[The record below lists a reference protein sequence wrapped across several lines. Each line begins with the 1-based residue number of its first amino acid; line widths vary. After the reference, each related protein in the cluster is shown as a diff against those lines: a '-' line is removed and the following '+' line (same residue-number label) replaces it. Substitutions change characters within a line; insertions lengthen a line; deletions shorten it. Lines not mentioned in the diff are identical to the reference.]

1 MNRITQGQGIC
12 FCLSILVFTPSCGIK
27 PPLSQIPGETSP
39 AIETLANE
47 SSPPVQHLVD
57 AFSEYCWITY
67 TPSTFDPTVN
77 PRHWP
82 SRGEVESDLKILRD
96 FGIKGLVT
104 YRADYFDRAQP
115 GTRLNLPELAEK
127 AGFEGLVI
135 GMWNPL
141 SESELDAVKTMEN
154 HPLVQGFVVGN
165 EGLDKRYDWNTLEKT
180 IVSLQQR
187 TLKPVTTT
195 EELPDYITNDRLRQ
209 LGDWV
214 FPNAHPYFAR
224 AKEPAM
230 AVEWT
235 ERWFQRLDSLTTLPV
250 VFKEVGLP
258 TSGDPVV
265 SEQDQA
271 DYYQALGQS
280 SVPFVFFTAFD
291 LPWKRSTA
299 QGAQT
304 LGQNPEPHWGLFQND
319 RSPKRAADHLKGE
332 LCLEPR
338 PTLRPSLLSTLQSS
352 EK

>member
-1 MNRITQGQGIC
+1 MNRITQGQGIGV
-12 FCLSILVFTPSCGIK
+12 CLGILGFTPSCGIEQ
-27 PPLSQIPGETSP
+27 PLSQISGETSP
-39 AIETLANE
+39 SIQSLADE
-47 SSPPVQHLVD
+47 SSSPVQELVN
-57 AFSEYCWITY
+57 AFSQDCWITY

-77 PRHWP
+77 PRYWP
-82 SRGEVESDLKILRD
+82 SRGEVESDLQILKA

-104 YRADYFDRAQP
+104 YRADYFDRDQP
-115 GTRLNLPELAEK
+115 GTRLNLPEVA
-127 AGFEGLVI
+127 ANIGFKGLVI
-135 GMWNPL
+135 GIWNPQ
-141 SESELDAVKTMEN
+141 SESELDAVEGMEQ
-154 HPLVQGFVVGN
+154 HPLVRGFVVGN

-187 TLKPVTTT
+187 THKPVTTT
-195 EELPDYITNDRLRQ
+195 EELPDYLTNDRLRQ

-230 AVEWT
+230 AVKWT
-235 ERWFQRLDSLTTLPV
+235 EKWFQRLDSLTTLPV

-258 TSGDPVV
+258 SAGDPVV

-291 LPWKRSTA
+291 LPWKRSTG
-299 QGAQT
+299 QGAGT

-319 RSPKRAADHLKGE
+319 RSPKLAADYLKAE
-332 LCLEPR
+332 LCLR
-338 PTLRPSLLSTLQSS
+338 PHKPHPSLEPSPL
-352 EK
+352 